1 VHERNVDALMA
12 AALPYHETPQ
22 FVRLVQV
29 LRLEPRSLWAFL
41 EPMQG
46 SGAPAPRETLVLRCL
61 TDRVRRGCGRHAT
74 GHAACSLLAALCR
87 LFFCS
92 SSAWQAWHTRCLGG

>member
-1 VHERNVDALMA
+1 MHTRRTPPLPPRRVHEHNVDALMA

-22 FVRLVQV
+22 FVRLVQA
-29 LRLEPRSLWAFL
+29 LRLQPRSLWAFL

-61 TDRVRRGCGRHAT
+61 TDRVRC
-74 GHAACSLLAALCR
+74 CR
-87 LFFCS
+87 ILRL
-92 SSAWQAWHTRCLGG
+92 TRWLRSDGS